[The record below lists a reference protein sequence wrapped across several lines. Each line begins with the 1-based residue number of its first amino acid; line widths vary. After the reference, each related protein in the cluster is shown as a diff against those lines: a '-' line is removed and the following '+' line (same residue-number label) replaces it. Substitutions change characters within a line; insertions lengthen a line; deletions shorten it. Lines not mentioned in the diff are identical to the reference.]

1 MLSETD
7 LRDRIIATLEACKHN
22 YYTPQDFY
30 RQHFP
35 YFQRLQPE
43 DYFSPTT
50 TSRSTRRNHGRMVTL
65 EMKDDQYLLRC
76 GNNVSKSTITEITES
91 QLERIY
97 RRFVDVTQGNWNE
110 DRLHKTMDL
119 ILEESKTLP
128 SLLAPDMPSHLRTI
142 LHFIRWVLAA
152 GWSGPP
158 IAQTMV
164 LLGREISLQR
174 FADIP
179 TIVSSASAEQAQ
191 YAGYTS

>member
-7 LRDRIIATLEACKHN
+7 LRGRIIATLKACKHN

-35 YFQRLQPE
+35 YFQKLQPE
-43 DYFSPTT
+43 DYFSPTI
-50 TSRSTRRNHGRMVTL
+50 TSRSTRRNHGRMVTP
-65 EMKDDQYLLRC
+65 EKKDDQYVLRC
-76 GNNVSKSTITEITES
+76 GNNISKSTITEIIGS

-97 RRFVDVTQGNWNE
+97 RRFVEVTQSDWNE
-110 DRLHKTMDL
+110 EHLHKTMDL
-119 ILEESKTLP
+119 FLEESKTLP
-128 SLLAPDMPSHLRTI
+128 SLLAPDVPSHLRTI

-179 TIVSSASAEQAQ
+179 AIVSSASAEQAQ
-191 YAGYTS
+191 RSGCTS